1 MKVFYLSFLVIV
13 AACCYFWA
21 TDGPGSGLGLV
32 TAFFAAIPLAVAIY
46 NTVKNGGPMNDST
59 NR

>member
-1 MKVFYLSFLVIV
+1 MRVFYLSFLVIV

-21 TDGPGSGLGLV
+21 TDAPDSGMGFV
-32 TAFFAAIPLAVAIY
+32 TVFFAAIPLAVATY

>member
-1 MKVFYLSFLVIV
+1 MKTFYLSFLAIV
-13 AACCYFWA
+13 AACLYFWI
-21 TDGPGSGLGLV
+21 TDGSDSGMGFV
-32 TAFFAAIPLAVAIY
+32 TAFFAAIPLAVATY

>member
-1 MKVFYLSFLVIV
+1 MKTFYLSFLVVV

-21 TDGPGSGLGLV
+21 TDAPDSGMGFV
-32 TAFFAAIPLAVAIY
+32 TAFFAVIPVGVAIY